1 MKFFFGLLFS
11 FPFVSVAQNNFSQD
25 WLKCIVEL
33 QKPDSVG
40 VLRTHG
46 TGFCLYNYKSKDFTY
61 LVTCAHV
68 LRNSFIYVRI
78 PASDSAT
85 IKLGKVN
92 GNFNVNGRLW
102 LYDGF
107 SFTTKVDLIK
117 NKTFLVNDTLDI
129 GIVKFPYTGI
139 FMTTTKDT
147 TNMVDLTKISNSRI
161 RQKKD
166 VEVGT
171 NIYFVGFPLGIGS
184 SAGYYGIKAF
194 SDVKINPLV
203 RGGIVAWKSEENSQF
218 LVDGI
223 SYSGNSGSP
232 VFSQGDLFGKY
243 QPSLIGMVLGHLSD
257 LTVQEADLNQGLA
270 RCIWIDEILKLKE
283 KVDLLPNN

>member
-1 MKFFFGLLFS
+1 MKFLFCVLFN
-11 FPFVSVAQNNFSQD
+11 FPFVLYAQNNFSQD

-33 QKPDSVG
+33 QKPDSTK
-40 VLRTHG
+40 VLKTHG
-46 TGFCLYNYKSKDFTY
+46 TGFCLYNYKSSEFTY

-68 LRNSFIYVRI
+68 LRNPFIYVRI

-85 IKLGKVN
+85 VKLGKVKAN
-92 GNFNVNGRLW
+92 LNVEGRIW
-102 LYDGF
+102 FYDGF

-129 GIVKFPYTGI
+129 GIVKFPYSGI
-139 FMTTTKDT
+139 FMITPKDT
-147 TNMVDLTKISNSRI
+147 FSLASLTKISNSRI
-161 RQKKD
+161 RVKKD

-203 RGGIVAWKSEENSQF
+203 RGGIVAWKSDENSQF

-232 VFSQGDLFGKY
+232 VFSQGDLFGKH

-257 LTVQEADLNQGLA
+257 LTVQEADLNQGLV
-270 RCIWIDEILKLKE
+270 RCIWIDEILKLKD
-283 KVDLLPNN
+283 KIDLLPNN

>member
-1 MKFFFGLLFS
+1 
-11 FPFVSVAQNNFSQD
+11 VSTAQNNFSQD

-33 QKPDSVG
+33 QKPDSIG

-46 TGFCLYNYKSKDFTY
+46 TGFCLYNYKSGEFTY
-61 LVTCAHV
+61 LVTCAHL
-68 LRNSFIYVRI
+68 LRNPFVYVRI

-85 IKLGKVN
+85 ILLGKN
-92 GNFNVNGRLW
+92 KIAALNISGRIW
-102 LYDGF
+102 SFDGY
-107 SFTTKVDLIK
+107 SFTTKVDLVR
-117 NKTFLVNDTLDI
+117 NKTFVSNDSLDVGVI
-129 GIVKFPYTGI
+129 KFPYSGI
-139 FMTTTKDT
+139 YIFKPNDT
-147 TNMVDLTKISNSRI
+147 IHGINMVNLAKISNSRI

-184 SAGYYGIKAF
+184 SDGYYGIKAF

-203 RGGIVAWKSEENSQF
+203 RGGIVAWKSDDNSQF

-232 VFSQGDLFGKY
+232 VFTQGDLFGKY
-243 QPSLIGMVLGHLSD
+243 QPSLIGIVLGHLSD
-257 LTVQEADLNQGLA
+257 LTVQGADLNQGLA
-270 RCIWIDEILKLKE
+270 RCIWIDEILKLKD
-283 KVDLLPNN
+283 KIDLLPNN

>member
-1 MKFFFGLLFS
+1 MKFLFCLLFI

-46 TGFCLYNYKSKDFTY
+46 TGFCLYNYKSREFTY

-85 IKLGKVN
+85 IKLGKVKTN
-92 GNFNVNGRLW
+92 LNVEGRTW

-117 NKTFLVNDTLDI
+117 NKSFLVNDTLDI
-129 GIVKFPYTGI
+129 GIVKFPYSGI
-139 FMTTTKDT
+139 IMTTPKDT
-147 TNMVDLTKISNSRI
+147 TNLVNLSKISNSRI

-203 RGGIVAWKSEENSQF
+203 RGGIVAWKSDENSQF

-270 RCIWIDEILKLKE
+270 RCIWIDEILKLKD